1 MLPCR
6 NGSHL
11 YTGRQTCLSQR
22 PGSGTSERCNSGS
35 TDPAKLKVSGD
46 FMSLYQAYLEQIEGR
61 KEQGLKPKPIDDG
74 SLVAELIAQ
83 IKDADHAHRADSLNF
98 LIYNTLPGT
107 TSAAGVKAAFLK
119 EIILGEAVVAEI
131 TPAFAFELLSH
142 MKGGPSVEVLLDLA
156 LGDDAAIASD
166 AAEILKTQVFLYE
179 ADTNRLKAA
188 FEAGSAIARDIIES
202 YAEAE
207 FFTKLPEIEDEIKVV
222 TYIAAEGDISTDLL
236 SPGNQAHSRSDR
248 ELHGKCMISEQAQD
262 EIRKLQAQ
270 HPDKQVMLI
279 AEKGTMG
286 VGSSRMSGVNNVAL
300 WTGRQASPYVPFV
313 NVAPIVAGTN
323 GISPIFLTTVGVTG
337 GIGIDL
343 KNWVKKLDADG
354 NPILNNDD
362 NPILEQKYSVETG
375 TILTINTKDK
385 MLLDEDGGEAL
396 VDVSSSF
403 TPQKL
408 EFMKAGGSYAI
419 VFGKM
424 LQTFA
429 CETLGVELKSAYAPS
444 KEVSVEGQGLTA
456 VEKIFNANAVGVAPG
471 TVLHAGSDAR
481 VRVNIVGSQ
490 DTTGLMTA
498 QELEAMAATVIS
510 PTVDGAYQSGCHTAS
525 VWDIKA
531 QENTPRLMKFMHDF
545 GLITGRDP
553 KDVYHPMTDVIH
565 KVLNDITVD
574 DWAIIIGGDS
584 HTRMSKGVAFGADSG
599 TVALALATGEAT
611 MPIPESV
618 KVTFKGSM
626 ADHMDFRDVVHA
638 TQTQM
643 LKQFGDNVF
652 QGRII
657 EVHIGTLLADQAFTF
672 TDWTAEMKAKASI
685 CISEDAT
692 LIESLEIA
700 KHRIQIMIDKGMEND
715 NRMLQGLI
723 DIADQ
728 RIAQIRSGEK
738 PALAPD
744 ANASYFA
751 EVVVDL
757 DQIVEPMI
765 ADPDVN
771 NADVSKRYTH
781 DTIRPI
787 SFYGADKK
795 VDLGFVGSCMVHKG
809 DVKIVAQMLRN
820 LEKSS
825 GKVEFNAPLVV
836 AAPTYNIIDELKAE
850 GDWDILQKY
859 SGFEFDDS
867 KPKTSART
875 EYENILYLERPGCNL
890 CMGNQEK
897 AAKGD
902 TVLATSTRLF
912 KGRVVE
918 DAGDKKGE
926 SLLASTPVVVLS
938 AILGRT
944 PTLDE
949 YKTAVDGI
957 DLTKFAPPLAKPGT
971 TQSAHF

>member
-1 MLPCR
+1 MT
-6 NGSHL
+6 L
-11 YTGRQTCLSQR
+11 YDNNVAEIAAR
-22 PGSGTSERCNSGS
+22 
-35 TDPAKLKVSGD
+35 AK
-46 FMSLYQAYLEQIEGR
+46 
-61 KEQGLKPKPIDDG
+61 QGLQPKPIDDG
-74 SLVAELIAQ
+74 ALTAELITHITDAGSAHS
-83 IKDADHAHRADSLNF
+83 KDCLQY

-107 TSAAGVKAAFLK
+107 TSAAGVKAVFLK
-119 EIILGEAVVAEI
+119 DIISGLVSVSGI
-131 TPAFAFELLSH
+131 TADFAFELLSH
-142 MKGGPSVEVLLDLA
+142 MKGGPSINVLLDLA
-156 LGDDAAIASD
+156 LGKDKAVALSAT
-166 AAEILKTQVFLYE
+166 EVLKTQVFLYE
-179 ADTNRLKAA
+179 ADTSRLKAA
-188 FEAGSAIARDIIES
+188 HEAGNDIATDILKS

-207 FFTKLPEIEDEIKVV
+207 FFTKLPDIDEQIDVV

-248 ELHGKCMISEQAQD
+248 ELHGQCMISAQAQA
-262 EIRKLQAQ
+262 EIQALKLQ

-313 NVAPIVAGTN
+313 NIAPIVAGTN
-323 GISPIFLTTVGVTG
+323 GISPIFQTTVGVTG
-337 GIGIDL
+337 GIGVDL
-343 KNWVKKLDADG
+343 KNWVKKLDDDG
-354 NPILNNDD
+354 NPILNNDG
-362 NPILEQKYSVETG
+362 NPVLEQKYSVETG
-375 TILTINTKDK
+375 TVLTINTKTK
-385 MLLDEDGGEAL
+385 KLYTAGGITHGGEEL
-396 VDVSSSF
+396 VDIASSF
-403 TPQKL
+403 TPQKM
-408 EFMKAGGSYAI
+408 EFMRAGGSYAI

-424 LQTFA
+424 LQSFA
-429 CETLGVELKSAYAPS
+429 AEVLDMEPAPVFAPS
-444 KEVSVEGQGLTA
+444 KIVTHEGQGLTA
-456 VEKIFNANAVGVAPG
+456 VEKIFNANAVGVADG
-471 TVLHAGSDAR
+471 TVLHAGSDVR

-490 DTTGLMTA
+490 DTTGLMTS

-510 PTVDGAYQSGCHTAS
+510 PRVDGAYQSSCHTAS
-525 VWDIKA
+525 VWDVKA
-531 QENTPRLMKFMHDF
+531 QENTPKLMKFMSGF
-545 GLITGRDP
+545 GLITGRDA
-553 KDVYHPMTDVIH
+553 KEQYHPMTDVIH

-574 DWAIIIGGDS
+574 DWSIIIGGDS

-599 TVALALATGEAT
+599 TVALALATGEAS
-611 MPIPESV
+611 MPVPESV

-638 TQTQM
+638 TQAQM
-643 LKQFGDNVF
+643 LEQFGDNIF

-685 CISEDAT
+685 CISEDDT
-692 LIESLEIA
+692 LVKSLQIA
-700 KHRIQIMIDKGMEND
+700 KSRIQIMIDKGMDNENQ
-715 NRMLQGLI
+715 MLQGLI
-723 DIADQ
+723 AIAEKRIDDIT
-728 RIAQIRSGEK
+728 SGRR

-744 ANASYFA
+744 ATAKYAA

-757 DQIVEPMI
+757 DAINEPMI

-787 SFYGADKK
+787 SYYMGDKK

-820 LEKSS
+820 LEKAKN
-825 GKVEFNAPLVV
+825 KVEFKAPLIV

-850 GDWDILQKY
+850 GDWSILQKY
-859 SGFEFDDS
+859 SGFEFDDNA
-867 KPKTSART
+867 PKQTSRT
-875 EYENILYLERPGCNL
+875 DYENILYLERPGCNL

-918 DAGDKKGE
+918 DSDEKKGE

-944 PTLDE
+944 PTIDE
-949 YKTAVDGI
+949 YKEAVEGI
-957 DLTKFAPPLAKPGT
+957 DLTSFAPP
-971 TQSAHF
+971 QSALAITNSVHF